1 MHTGR
6 HAISHFQGA
15 RLYECVAPGG
25 LIWGEEANSQMKL
38 KFIAFLTLLF
48 CYPVVFAE
56 PLASA
61 SYRDVCEQMDQKG
74 ISSRT
79 QSDPVSQHVVDN
91 VVVVVGA
98 GQTSR
103 RKQTQS
109 VSNSD
114 IVVGAS
120 MTQVNTLNSTSNQ
133 TSSTVAQ
140 SADPCR

>member
-6 HAISHFQGA
+6 HAISHFQGV

-25 LIWGEEANSQMKL
+25 LIWGEETNSQMKL
-38 KFIAFLTLLF
+38 KFIAFLTLLC
-48 CYPVVFAE
+48 CYPLVFAE

-61 SYRDVCEQMDQKG
+61 SYKDVCEQMDQEG

-79 QSDPVSQHVVDN
+79 RLDPSSQHLMDN
-91 VVVVVGA
+91 VAVVVGA
-98 GQTSR
+98 RQTSR

-109 VSNSD
+109 VANSD
-114 IVVGAS
+114 IFVAAS
-120 MTQVNTLNSTSNQ
+120 MIQANTVNSTSNQ
-133 TSSTVAQ
+133 TSSTLAQ

>member
-1 MHTGR
+1 MGR
-6 HAISHFQGA
+6 ARGA
-15 RLYECVAPGG
+15 KLGRET
-25 LIWGEEANSQMKL
+25 NSQMKL

-61 SYRDVCEQMDQKG
+61 SYKDVCEQMDQQG

-79 QSDPVSQHVVDN
+79 QLDPSSQQLVDN

-109 VSNSD
+109 ISNSD
-114 IVVGAS
+114 IVVGAN
-120 MTQVNTLNSTSNQ
+120 MTQINTVNSTSNQ
-133 TSSTVAQ
+133 TSASAAE

>member
-1 MHTGR
+1 
-6 HAISHFQGA
+6 
-15 RLYECVAPGG
+15 
-25 LIWGEEANSQMKL
+25 MKL

-61 SYRDVCEQMDQKG
+61 SYKDICEQMDQQG

-79 QSDPVSQHVVDN
+79 RSDPVSQHVVDN
-91 VVVVVGA
+91 VMVVVGA

-103 RKQTQS
+103 RKPTKS

-120 MTQVNTLNSTSNQ
+120 MTQINTVNSTSNPPGG
-133 TSSTVAQ
+133 TSAR

>member
-1 MHTGR
+1 
-6 HAISHFQGA
+6 
-15 RLYECVAPGG
+15 
-25 LIWGEEANSQMKL
+25 MKL

-56 PLASA
+56 PLVSA
-61 SYRDVCEQMDQKG
+61 SYKDICEQMDQQG

-120 MTQVNTLNSTSNQ
+120 MTQIKTLNSTYNQ

>member
-1 MHTGR
+1 
-6 HAISHFQGA
+6 
-15 RLYECVAPGG
+15 
-25 LIWGEEANSQMKL
+25 MKL
-38 KFIAFLTLLF
+38 NFIASLTLLL
-48 CYPVVFAE
+48 CCPVVFAE

-61 SYRDVCEQMDQKG
+61 SYKDVCEQMDQEG

-79 QSDPVSQHVVDN
+79 QSDPSAQQLVDN
-91 VVVVVGA
+91 AVVVVGA
-98 GQTSR
+98 GHTSR

-120 MTQVNTLNSTSNQ
+120 MTQINTVNSTSNPPGG
-133 TSSTVAQ
+133 TSAR

>member
-61 SYRDVCEQMDQKG
+61 SYKDVCEQMDQQG

-79 QSDPVSQHVVDN
+79 QLDPSPQQLVDN
-91 VVVVVGA
+91 VVVVVGS
-98 GQTSR
+98 GHTSR
-103 RKQTQS
+103 RSQTQPI
-109 VSNSD
+109 VNSD

-120 MTQVNTLNSTSNQ
+120 VTQINTVN
-133 TSSTVAQ
+133 SSPNRASGPEAQ

>member
-1 MHTGR
+1 
-6 HAISHFQGA
+6 
-15 RLYECVAPGG
+15 
-25 LIWGEEANSQMKL
+25 MKL
-38 KFIAFLTLLF
+38 NFIASLTLLL
-48 CYPVVFAE
+48 CCPVVFAE

-61 SYRDVCEQMDQKG
+61 SYKDVCEQMDQQG

-79 QSDPVSQHVVDN
+79 QSDPSSQQVVDN

-98 GQTSR
+98 GHTSR
-103 RKQTQS
+103 RKQLQS

-120 MTQVNTLNSTSNQ
+120 MTQIKTVNSTSNPA
-133 TSSTVAQ
+133 SSTSAR

>member
-1 MHTGR
+1 
-6 HAISHFQGA
+6 
-15 RLYECVAPGG
+15 
-25 LIWGEEANSQMKL
+25 MKL

-61 SYRDVCEQMDQKG
+61 SYKDVCEQMDQEG

-79 QSDPVSQHVVDN
+79 QLDPSSQQLVDN

-109 VSNSD
+109 VANSD

-120 MTQVNTLNSTSNQ
+120 MIQANTVNSNSNQ

>member
-1 MHTGR
+1 
-6 HAISHFQGA
+6 
-15 RLYECVAPGG
+15 
-25 LIWGEEANSQMKL
+25 MKL
-38 KFIAFLTLLF
+38 KFIAFLSVCCF
-48 CYPVVFAE
+48 CPVIFAE
-56 PLASA
+56 PIASA
-61 SYRDVCEQMDQKG
+61 SYKDVCEQMDQQG

-79 QSDPVSQHVVDN
+79 QSDPNSQQLVDN

-98 GQTSR
+98 GSTNR

-120 MTQVNTLNSTSNQ
+120 MTQINTVNSTSHQ
-133 TSSTVAQ
+133 ASGTAAQ